1 MSLIFSLLSDGQ
13 ALNPTDTPTFNGL
26 KTTLNVGTVATGS
39 SVVEYGDGYN
49 HTSVITVNTTLPAI
63 TGGVAQGLGK
73 LIYTFPAGAVIASLS
88 YISIGITQT
97 QGNINADTPD
107 VGLGT
112 TIASGAIS
120 LLDGTA
126 TFENIMSGQLATNCT
141 GTETKNNTINH
152 TDINAADDHTVYLN
166 VADTWAAGG
175 DTGAL
180 LTGTIILNWQFF
192 A

>member
-73 LIYTFPAGAVIASLS
+73 LVYTFPAGAVIVSLS
-88 YISIGITQT
+88 YIGIAITQT
-97 QGNINADTPD
+97 QGNINANTPD

-112 TIASGAIS
+112 TIASGAITT
-120 LLDGTA
+120 LDA
-126 TFENIMSGQLATNCT
+126 NLAFENIMTGQLATNCT
-141 GTETKNNTINH
+141 GTQTKNNTSTH
-152 TDINAADDHTVYLN
+152 FDINASDDHNLYLN
-166 VADTWAAGG
+166 AATTWAAGG

-180 LTGTIILNWQFF
+180 LTGTIVVNWQFL

>member
-13 ALNPTDTPTFNGL
+13 SLNPTDTPTFNGL